1 MAHRL
6 ISHHR
11 AFFSPRHLAGV
22 SQYISTTAARNYEV
36 KDYFEFNEKVLKSEK
51 PVLVDFHATWCG
63 PCKQLAPMLDSVVD
77 MKDGAVE
84 LAKVDIDNN
93 AELAMEYGV
102 NAVPTVLGIR
112 DGKVV
117 DRFVGLVNNEQ
128 LNDLVAK
135 ITNGD

>member
-6 ISHHR
+6 VSHHR

-36 KDYFEFNEKVLKSEK
+36 KDYFEFTEKVLKSKK

-63 PCKQLAPMLDSVVD
+63 PCKQLAPKLDSLID

-84 LAKVDIDNN
+84 LAKVDIDEN
-93 AELAMEYGV
+93 AELAMNYGV
-102 NAVPTVLGIR
+102 TAVPTVLGVR

-117 DRFVGLVNNEQ
+117 DRLVGLGNDEQ
-128 LNDLVAK
+128 LENLVAK